1 MIVSNTFTGAVLILT
16 GLLSILGAALDWR
29 IIMRPGKLFNRLVGE
44 KAARPIYVA
53 LGIGLVVLGIGRV
66 IGVDWLGL

>member
-1 MIVSNTFTGAVLILT
+1 MMMNNTISGAVLILI
-16 GLLSILGAALDWR
+16 GLLSILGAALNWA

-53 LGIGLVVLGIGRV
+53 IGLVLIVWGVGRLIGIH
-66 IGVDWLGL
+66 L

>member
-1 MIVSNTFTGAVLILT
+1 MITREAFAGIVLILA
-16 GLLSILGAALDWR
+16 GLFSILGAALNWG

-53 LGIGLVVLGIGRV
+53 VGIVLLVLGIGRLV
-66 IGVDWLGL
+66 SVR

>member
-1 MIVSNTFTGAVLILT
+1 MITREAFVDIVLILA
-16 GLLSILGAALDWR
+16 GLLSILGAALNWG

-53 LGIGLVVLGIGRV
+53 VGIVLFVLGIGRLV
-66 IGVDWLGL
+66 SVR

>member
-1 MIVSNTFTGAVLILT
+1 MIMHEAFVGIILILA
-16 GLLSILGAALDWR
+16 GLLSILGAALNWG

-53 LGIGLVVLGIGRV
+53 VGIMLFVLGIGRL
-66 IGVDWLGL
+66 IGVR